1 MKLRPLCSAFGAF
14 AQLKSWMTAGA
25 TAALLATS
33 ASATELVL
41 PSEVAATHWKTG
53 YMQEF
58 ADQVAKRSNGEVTV
72 KIFPAGQLYNDQDA
86 MAALGTGAVHMV
98 WPVAVR
104 TETIEPR
111 TGVIS
116 LPFALSDKMM
126 TNGCFAKGLTQLM
139 SSYVE
144 PRNLKILGFFRTS
157 DLMFIF
163 REREVDSMEDLKNA
177 KIRVTGGRVF
187 LDTMRSLQT
196 SPVSMA
202 ASEMSTALSQ
212 GAIDGVFTSPA
223 GWANMIGMTG
233 KYAWYVPGFSLATYA
248 VVVDKGWFD
257 GLPAN
262 QQAAIQDSI
271 DDIASRQWVD
281 ARAADDKLIQ
291 SMVDQGA
298 VFKVADDDE
307 LKRWQALANEN
318 AKEFSGKYGD
328 VVKQMGELS
337 ARCGVGS

>member
-1 MKLRPLCSAFGAF
+1 MKFGT
-14 AQLKSWMTAGA
+14 QLKTWISVLAGTTASLVFA
-25 TAALLATS
+25 TGVG
-33 ASATELVL
+33 ATELVL

-58 ADQVAKRSNGEVTV
+58 AEQVAKRSNGEVTV

-126 TNGCFAKGLTQLM
+126 TNKCFAQGITSLM

-187 LDTMRSLQT
+187 LDTMRSLNT

-223 GWANMIGMTG
+223 GWAKMIGMTG

-257 GLPAN
+257 ALPKN

-298 VFKVADDDE
+298 VFKIAEGDE
-307 LKRWQALANEN
+307 LARWQALARESS
-318 AKEFSGKYGD
+318 KQFSDKYGD
-328 VVKQMGELS
+328 VVKEVDQLG

>member
-111 TGVIS
+111 T
-116 LPFALSDKMM
+116 A
-126 TNGCFAKGLTQLM
+126 
-139 SSYVE
+139 
-144 PRNLKILGFFRTS
+144 
-157 DLMFIF
+157 
-163 REREVDSMEDLKNA
+163 
-177 KIRVTGGRVF
+177 
-187 LDTMRSLQT
+187 
-196 SPVSMA
+196 
-202 ASEMSTALSQ
+202 
-212 GAIDGVFTSPA
+212 
-223 GWANMIGMTG
+223 
-233 KYAWYVPGFSLATYA
+233 SLACR
-248 VVVDKGWFD
+248 
-257 GLPAN
+257 L
-262 QQAAIQDSI
+262 
-271 DDIASRQWVD
+271 R
-281 ARAADDKLIQ
+281 
-291 SMVDQGA
+291 
-298 VFKVADDDE
+298 
-307 LKRWQALANEN
+307 LAT
-318 AKEFSGKYGD
+318 
-328 VVKQMGELS
+328 
-337 ARCGVGS
+337 R